1 VTKNVNYV
9 AVLADAIGSRTL
21 PPKARVRLQADLQTR
36 LRTDLNK
43 RKPWRSGI
51 AARFAIARGDE
62 IEGLLTDAEF
72 VWDIAHW
79 LRGVFADVDWI
90 IACARGP
97 ISTALADTALEV
109 DGPCFHA
116 ARAALEEAKETR
128 QVFTFRGF
136 SPAVDALAAYYS
148 ALYWSWTPRQR
159 RQASKLSYPNTYWRC
174 RLILTAESLFITG
187 FQRAK
192 TLPSSFLMRSDLP
205 SSPKNGFVASRP
217 ARGFSGASAWMAS
230 TTEASNMA

>member
-1 VTKNVNYV
+1 MTKNVNYI
-9 AVLADAIGSRTL
+9 AVLADAIGSRAL
-21 PPKARVRLQADLQTR
+21 PLKTRARLQTDIQTR

-43 RKPWRSGI
+43 RTPWRSGI

-62 IEGLLTDAEF
+62 IEGLLRDATL
-72 VWDIAHW
+72 VWEISHW
-79 LRGVFADVDWI
+79 LRSAFADVDWI
-90 IACARGP
+90 VACARGP

-116 ARAALEEAKETR
+116 ARAALEQAKEKR

-159 RQASKLSYPNTYWRC
+159 RQASELRCYGPALDKLEQ
-174 RLILTAESLFITG
+174 RLKVHPTAISHMKRRMAWPL
-187 FQRAK
+187 
-192 TLPSSFLMRSDLP
+192 
-205 SSPKNGFVASRP
+205 VAEGDRM
-217 ARGFSGASAWMAS
+217 FGAAIAATM
-230 TTEASNMA
+230 EGR

>member
-1 VTKNVNYV
+1 MTKNVNYV

-36 LRTDLNK
+36 LRSDLNK

-79 LRGVFADVDWI
+79 LRGVFAEVDWI

-159 RQASKLSYPNTYWRC
+159 RQASKLRFDGQGLDKLKE
-174 RLILTAESLFITG
+174 RLNVHPTAISHMKRRMAWPLVAEGDRMLRAAIL
-187 FQRAK
+187 
-192 TLPSSFLMRSDLP
+192 
-205 SSPKNGFVASRP
+205 
-217 ARGFSGASAWMAS
+217 
-230 TTEASNMA
+230 EAL